1 MHGFFISVN
10 TTYFYYQTGAHYLL
24 RIKKMN
30 LKNML
35 WLAAILF
42 AIAAIVDFFDNNV
55 LKLAGTICI
64 AVAFALLAIAQNHPR
79 KKMLTSL
86 SYLFLCAAV
95 GVFVYR
101 LLNYYQG

>member
-1 MHGFFISVN
+1 
-10 TTYFYYQTGAHYLL
+10 
-24 RIKKMN
+24 MN

-35 WLAAILF
+35 WLAAIIF
-42 AIAAIVDFFDNNV
+42 AIAAIVDFFDNNI
-55 LKLAGTICI
+55 LKLVGTACL
-64 AVAFALLAIAQNHPR
+64 AVAFAMLASAQNNPR

-86 SYLFLCAAV
+86 SYLFLCAAI